1 MFEFV
6 CCFVLLCFFFLKKEI
21 NQMTKLNKIDLF
33 VVISYQLHL
42 NHILFLYA
50 YKYKYIYTTRMSFSH
65 RLTWDRGGFYNFFY
79 LLLISLL
86 HRYYGCI
93 LGDVPKRPYNEYGEK
108 YGANDGCGNG
118 RPAND
123 GCKLGGNGLLYGWY
137 RLPDNGLNGGVG

>member
-6 CCFVLLCFFFLKKEI
+6 VLCFFFLKKEI

-50 YKYKYIYTTRMSFSH
+50 YKYKYIYDTYVLLASSDVRQRRFFFI
-65 RLTWDRGGFYNFFY
+65 DFFY